1 MQPITPAALAQAIAG
16 HRKTGRIL
24 LVGITGSV
32 AVGKTT
38 LAAQMAAALP
48 GTVELVGTDGFLR
61 RNADLDAAGLAMR
74 KGFPETYDREALAA
88 TLAAL
93 RQGPAMVPGYSHALY
108 DVDPA
113 LTRSVAGDVV
123 IVEGLGLAPTDA
135 PPHVHEGLDL
145 LLYIDAEPADIEAWY
160 VARFMGLW
168 AAAADDPASF
178 YRRFRDLDEAGA
190 SDFARHIWATINRP
204 NLEHHIIRAR
214 DVADI
219 VVKKA
224 PDHSLHLVTSRK

>member
-1 MQPITPAALAQAIAG
+1 MQPITPAALAQAIVG
-16 HRKTGRIL
+16 HRQPGRTL

-38 LAAQMAAALP
+38 LAAELAAALP

-74 KGFPETYDREALAA
+74 KGFPETYDREGLAA

-93 RQGPAMVPGYSHALY
+93 RQGPALVPGYSHALY

-113 LTRSVAGDVV
+113 LARSVAGDVV
-123 IVEGLGLAPTDA
+123 LVEGLGLAPTDA

-145 LLYIDAEPADIEAWY
+145 LIYIDADPADIEAWY
-160 VARFMGLW
+160 VARFIGLW
-168 AAAADDPASF
+168 AAADDDPASF

-190 SDFARHIWATINRP
+190 RDFARHIWATINKP
-204 NLEHHIIRAR
+204 NLDQHISRAW

-224 PDHSLHLVTSRK
+224 LDHSLYLVTSRK

>member
-1 MQPITPAALAQAIAG
+1 MQPITPADLALVVAG
-16 HRKTGRIL
+16 HRQPGRTL

-38 LAAQMAAALP
+38 LAAQLAAALP

-93 RQGPAMVPGYSHALY
+93 RQGPALVPGYSHALY

-135 PPHVHEGLDL
+135 QPHVHEGLDL

-224 PDHSLHLVTSRK
+224 LDHSLHLVTSRK